1 MYGSQQQ
8 THPAT
13 PNNSSQHTATPK
25 MAGPN
30 AKKRSHQDYSLK
42 GRMKA
47 QRPLK
52 KHKKQ
57 KHYNSDDSEDDV
69 EENNTADNGFKPV
82 DLMDSEDDLDNAVVD
97 DGASSA
103 GSGSDSESG
112 QSGSEGD
119 DNKTST
125 RDKLTKRKAS
135 PTKAQP
141 KAKKTKQEEK
151 KDKEESD
158 SDDDLEEEN
167 DEFDIDAAED
177 DSDAEEDD
185 EEGDDTLSGS
195 KKPKSK
201 RNDPGAFATSLSKI
215 LSTKLPTTRRADPV
229 LSRSVDAH
237 KAAQAITD
245 TALEGKAK
253 KLQRVQKL
261 AALEKGRV
269 RNVLVASRNEA
280 TGELE
285 ASTGQVMEKER
296 QLRKVAQRGVVKLFN
311 AVRAAQ
317 VRGVE
322 AERDARKDG
331 FVGVTSRKDKVTD
344 MSRKGFLDLIAGGGK
359 AIEEA

>member
-1 MYGSQQQ
+1 
-8 THPAT
+8 
-13 PNNSSQHTATPK
+13 

-57 KHYNSDDSEDDV
+57 KHYNSDSEDDA
-69 EENNTADNGFKPV
+69 EETVTADKGFKPV

-112 QSGSEGD
+112 QSDEGD
-119 DNKTST
+119 DDKTST
-125 RDKLTKRKAS
+125 RDKLTKRKAG

-141 KAKKTKQEEK
+141 KAKKTKQEDK
-151 KDKEESD
+151 KDEEDSD
-158 SDDDLEEEN
+158 SDDDGLEEEN
-167 DEFDIDAAED
+167 DEFDDIDAVDED
-177 DSDAEEDD
+177 SEAEEDD
-185 EEGDDTLSGS
+185 EDGDDTLSGT

-269 RNVLVASRNEA
+269 RNVLVATRNEA

-322 AERDARKDG
+322 AEREARKDG

>member
-1 MYGSQQQ
+1 
-8 THPAT
+8 
-13 PNNSSQHTATPK
+13 

-30 AKKRSHQDYSLK
+30 AKKRSHQDYTLK

-47 QRPLK
+47 QRPLR

-57 KHYNSDDSEDDV
+57 KHYHSDSDED
-69 EENNTADNGFKPV
+69 ADDNDKGDKGFKPV

-97 DGASSA
+97 DGASSSNS

-112 QSGSEGD
+112 QSDSEGD
-119 DNKTST
+119 DDKTST
-125 RDKLTKRKAS
+125 RDKLTKRKAA
-135 PTKAQP
+135 PTKAQS
-141 KAKKTKQEEK
+141 KAKKTKQEDK
-151 KDKEESD
+151 KDMEESD
-158 SDDDLEEEN
+158 SEDDQEEN
-167 DEFDIDAAED
+167 DEFDIDAADD
-177 DSDAEEDD
+177 DSDAEEDED
-185 EEGDDTLSGS
+185 DDDTLSTTH
-195 KKPKSK
+195 KPKSK
-201 RNDPGAFATSLSKI
+201 RNDPGAFATSLGKI

-245 TALEGKAK
+245 SALEGKAK
-253 KLQRVQKL
+253 KQLRVQKL

-269 RNVLVASRNEA
+269 RNVLVATRNEA

-322 AERDARKDG
+322 AEREARKDG
-331 FVGVTSRKDKVTD
+331 FVGVSSRKDKVTD
-344 MSRKGFLDLIAGGGK
+344 MSRKGFLDLIASGGGDLK
-359 AIEEA
+359 KGPIEEA

>member
-1 MYGSQQQ
+1 
-8 THPAT
+8 
-13 PNNSSQHTATPK
+13 

-30 AKKRSHQDYSLK
+30 AKKRSHQEYSLK

-47 QRPLK
+47 QRPLGK
-52 KHKKQ
+52 YKKQ
-57 KHYNSDDSEDDV
+57 KHYHSDSDEDD
-69 EENNTADNGFKPV
+69 EKPTEPNKSFKPV

-112 QSGSEGD
+112 QSDSEGD
-119 DNKTST
+119 DDKTST
-125 RDKLTKRKAS
+125 RDKLTKRKAA
-135 PTKAQP
+135 PTKAAQP
-141 KAKKTKQEEK
+141 KAKKTKQAEEHD
-151 KDKEESD
+151 KDSEESD
-158 SDDDLEEEN
+158 SEDEELEEN
-167 DEFDIDAAED
+167 DEFDINLED
-177 DSDAEEDD
+177 DSDAEDNDD
-185 EEGDDTLSGS
+185 DDDDTLSTN

-237 KAAQAITD
+237 KASQAITD
-245 TALEGKAK
+245 SVLEGKAK
-253 KLQRVQKL
+253 KQLRVQKL

-285 ASTGQVMEKER
+285 ATTGQVMEKER

-322 AERDARKDG
+322 AEREARKDG
-331 FVGVTSRKDKVTD
+331 FVGVSSRKDKVTD
-344 MSRKGFLDLIAGGGK
+344 MSKKGFLDLIASGGGDLK
-359 AIEEA
+359 KGPIEEA

>member
-1 MYGSQQQ
+1 
-8 THPAT
+8 
-13 PNNSSQHTATPK
+13 

-57 KHYNSDDSEDDV
+57 KHYNSDSDEDD
-69 EENNTADNGFKPV
+69 EKTTENDKSFKPV
-82 DLMDSEDDLDNAVVD
+82 NLMDSEDDLDNAVVD

-112 QSGSEGD
+112 QSDSEGD
-119 DNKTST
+119 NDKTST
-125 RDKLTKRKAS
+125 RDKLTKRKAA
-135 PTKAQP
+135 PTKAAQP
-141 KAKKTKQEEK
+141 KAKKTKQAEEDE
-151 KDKEESD
+151 KDAEDSD
-158 SDDDLEEEN
+158 SEDDDLEEN
-167 DEFDIDAAED
+167 DEFDLDAVSD
-177 DSDAEEDD
+177 DSDADD
-185 EEGDDTLSGS
+185 NDDNDDDTLSTG

-245 TALEGKAK
+245 SALEGKAK
-253 KLQRVQKL
+253 KQLRVQKL

-269 RNVLVASRNEA
+269 RNVLVASRNET

-322 AERDARKDG
+322 AEREARKDG
-331 FVGVTSRKDKVTD
+331 FVGVSSRKDKVTD
-344 MSRKGFLDLIAGGGK
+344 MSRKGFLDLIASGGGDLK
-359 AIEEA
+359 KGPIEEA

>member
-1 MYGSQQQ
+1 M
-8 THPAT
+8 PKRPPRPIRA
-13 PNNSSQHTATPK
+13 SS
-25 MAGPN
+25 
-30 AKKRSHQDYSLK
+30 RSILWI
-42 GRMKA
+42 R
-47 QRPLK
+47 R
-52 KHKKQ
+52 
-57 KHYNSDDSEDDV
+57 N
-69 EENNTADNGFKPV
+69 
-82 DLMDSEDDLDNAVVD
+82 DLDNAVRPTTTKHPH
-97 DGASSA
+97 ATSSPSGRA
-103 GSGSDSESG
+103 G
-112 QSGSEGD
+112 
-119 DNKTST
+119 
-125 RDKLTKRKAS
+125 

-141 KAKKTKQEEK
+141 KAKKSKQEDN
-151 KDKEESD
+151 KDEEDSD
-158 SDDDLEEEN
+158 SDEDLEGEN
-167 DEFDIDAAED
+167 DEFDIDAAADD

-185 EEGDDTLSGS
+185 EEGDDTLSGA

-322 AERDARKDG
+322 AERESRKDG

>member
-1 MYGSQQQ
+1 
-8 THPAT
+8 
-13 PNNSSQHTATPK
+13 

-30 AKKRSHQDYSLK
+30 AKKRSHQDYTLK

-57 KHYNSDDSEDDV
+57 KHYHSDSEDDA
-69 EENNTADNGFKPV
+69 EENDKGGKGFKPV

-97 DGASSA
+97 DGASSSNSA
-103 GSGSDSESG
+103 SDSESG
-112 QSGSEGD
+112 QSDSEGD
-119 DNKTST
+119 DDETST
-125 RDKLTKRKAS
+125 RDKLTKRKAGS
-135 PTKAQP
+135 TKAQP
-141 KAKKTKQEEK
+141 KAKKAKQEDK
-151 KDKEESD
+151 KDEEESD
-158 SDDDLEEEN
+158 SDDDDQEEEN
-167 DEFDIDAAED
+167 DEFDIDAAAD
-177 DSDAEEDD
+177 DSDAEDD
-185 EEGDDTLSGS
+185 EEDDDTLSGS

-245 TALEGKAK
+245 TALEQKAK
-253 KLQRVQKL
+253 KQLRVQKL

-269 RNVLVASRNEA
+269 RNVLVATRNEA

-322 AERDARKDG
+322 AEREARKDG
-331 FVGVTSRKDKVTD
+331 FVGVSSRKDKVTD
-344 MSRKGFLDLIAGGGK
+344 MSRKGFLDLIASGGGDLK
-359 AIEEA
+359 KGPIEEA

>member
-1 MYGSQQQ
+1 
-8 THPAT
+8 
-13 PNNSSQHTATPK
+13 

-57 KHYNSDDSEDDV
+57 KHYNSDSEDDV
-69 EENNTADNGFKPV
+69 EETATADKGFKPV
-82 DLMDSEDDLDNAVVD
+82 VLMDSEDDLDNAVVD

-103 GSGSDSESG
+103 GSGSDSETG
-112 QSGSEGD
+112 QSDSEGD
-119 DNKTST
+119 DDETST
-125 RDKLTKRKAS
+125 RDKLTKRKAG

-141 KAKKTKQEEK
+141 KAKKTKQEEN
-151 KDKEESD
+151 KDEEDSD
-158 SDDDLEEEN
+158 SDDDLEGEN
-167 DEFDIDAAED
+167 DEFDIDAADE
-177 DSDAEEDD
+177 DSDAEEGD
-185 EEGDDTLSGS
+185 EDGDDTLSGT

-201 RNDPGAFATSLSKI
+201 RNDPDAFATSLSKI

-269 RNVLVASRNEA
+269 RNVLVASRNES

-317 VRGVE
+317 VRGIE
-322 AERDARKDG
+322 AERESRKDG